1 MAPTTSS
8 AFTIDHSISCRV
20 GLLENHST
28 RCMRPP
34 ETEAKLLLQPVK
46 AAAVFNALQPCPVHV
61 DSAMTPHS
69 SKRHLMSTDAASEPL
84 LRTVLQRWVLDLNA
98 IYPGVQ
104 VQEQKRFLPCLLLRN
119 FYQRLIL
126 SFLDLPSN
134 PCAVRRLRTT
144 YEHAKRTLLS
154 EPCPLRFELPSKST
168 ISLKASTSILPHPCP
183 LQGAVQD
190 LFPGTLE
197 FVKKVFRDSK
207 IDKALNV
214 LVSPISS
221 SSCLIVPTAGLEQS
235 LYCQTANFLK
245 IKGKS
250 QYISRLRK
258 KGTKEG

>member
-1 MAPTTSS
+1 
-8 AFTIDHSISCRV
+8 
-20 GLLENHST
+20 
-28 RCMRPP
+28 MRPP

-69 SKRHLMSTDAASEPL
+69 SKRHWMSTDAASEPL

-144 YEHAKRTLLS
+144 YEHAKRTLS
-154 EPCPLRFELPSKST
+154 SATRTAIEIDSLRDRGHRRPYSLIHAHFEELCK
-168 ISLKASTSILPHPCP
+168 
-183 LQGAVQD
+183 D
-190 LFPGTLE
+190 LFRGTLE
-197 FVKKVFRDSK
+197 PVKE
-207 IDKALNV
+207 V
-214 LVSPISS
+214 L
-221 SSCLIVPTAGLEQS
+221 
-235 LYCQTANFLK
+235 
-245 IKGKS
+245 
-250 QYISRLRK
+250 
-258 KGTKEG
+258 